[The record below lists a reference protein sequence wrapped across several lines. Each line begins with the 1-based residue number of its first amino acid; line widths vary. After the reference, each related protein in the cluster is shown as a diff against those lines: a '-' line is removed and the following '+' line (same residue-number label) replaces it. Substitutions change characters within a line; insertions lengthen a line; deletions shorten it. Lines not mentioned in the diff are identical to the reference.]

1 MAMVPFKKSRSAS
14 AYKVKNDRQPT
25 RVPGSK
31 FPKPKSEPHTNAA
44 QAIGRN
50 NAPRVPGPDHAT
62 IEQIVTQSTPR
73 MPTSVRG
80 RKI

>member
-1 MAMVPFKKSRSAS
+1 MALVPFNKKTAAS
-14 AYKVKNDRQPT
+14 AFDVKNDRAPN
-25 RVPGSK
+25 RISGSR
-31 FPKPKSEPHTNAA
+31 FPSPQSPQQNAA

-80 RKI
+80 RK